1 MTQFFGDDF
10 SADVGQEFLEGSDL
24 GRRSSF
30 FSFVNQQNQP
40 QQRFFQNQFQNIQ
53 NEFLG
58 QLGETIRG
66 GGLPT
71 QTFQSFLEDFPFSE
85 RFGSLPPALRG
96 ALTNRFAPSI
106 RFFL

>member
-1 MTQFFGDDF
+1 MTTQNEFGF
-10 SADVGQEFLEGSDL
+10 GSDFFSDVL
-24 GRRSSF
+24 EESPRASF

-40 QQRFFQNQFQNIQ
+40 QQRFFQNQFQTIQ

-58 QLGETIRG
+58 NLGQQLREGNQ
-66 GGLPT
+66 PS
-71 QTFQSFLEDFPFSE
+71 QTFTDFLSDFPFSE
-85 RFGSLPPALRG
+85 RFSALPPALRG